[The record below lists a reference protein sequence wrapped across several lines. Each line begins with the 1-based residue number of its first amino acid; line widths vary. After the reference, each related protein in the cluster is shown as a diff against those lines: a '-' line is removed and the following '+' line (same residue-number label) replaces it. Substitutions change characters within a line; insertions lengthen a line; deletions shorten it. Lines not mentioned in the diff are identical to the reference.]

1 MVKNKFEKI
10 INFCLKYGLRIVS
23 IIAAIIGILSI
34 FITAYFNSTYYHPGE
49 KTLFKFSFGIIEIIL
64 TVIAI
69 FLIAI
74 LSKKILKKIPSKFL
88 LILLFIGSIFVYIT
102 WVNALKLTPENDQ
115 KLIHEMALAFLD
127 GNINWFLGI
136 EQYLF
141 FYPYQFGLT
150 LFVSFIYKIFGSD
163 FMTVLIINCFCSI
176 INMFII
182 FYISKML
189 FKNENIQKI
198 LVILLAVFSLYWM
211 FFNVHFYGNII
222 GLTFALA
229 AVLLVLFYL
238 ENNKLLNL
246 FVSGILIAISI
257 LLKTN
262 YNIFLCGIIL
272 ILLLDIIKK
281 WNLKTLLIIPI
292 FLIGYF
298 SINFGYE
305 KILDYYDIELPDGV
319 PMIAFVYMG
328 MDEPTNLSPGWY
340 NSVTL
345 VLYRNNYYD
354 TERTTNATIEAI
366 SNRLNYFWQN
376 PKEFAN
382 YFGQKIGSTWLNPTF
397 QTVWCSLPGLRYA
410 WNAEYAEYISYHKK
424 ALDMVDGDLYDLE
437 ENLFNIYQ
445 IIVFIFASVGIF
457 KLSKDFDL
465 KKAIFPIIFIGG
477 FLFHVIWETKAIYVI
492 QYYFLLLPFAAFG
505 LNYFIDKSSDFVKK
519 IKKKKLLKEKN

>member
-1 MVKNKFEKI
+1 MLKNKFEKF
-10 INFCLKYGLRIVS
+10 INFCLKYGIR
-23 IIAAIIGILSI
+23 IIAIILAVIGILSI

-49 KTLFKFSFGIIEIIL
+49 KTLFKFSFGITEILLSVATI
-64 TVIAI
+64 T
-69 FLIAI
+69 LIAI
-74 LSKKILKKIPSKFL
+74 LTKTVLKKIPSKIL
-88 LILLFIGSIFVYIT
+88 LILLFIGSIIIYII
-102 WVNALKLTPENDQ
+102 WVNVLKLTPENDQ
-115 KLIHEMALAFLD
+115 KLIHEMALGFLN

-150 LFVSFIYKIFGSD
+150 LFVSFIYKLFGPD
-163 FMTVLIINCFCSI
+163 FMTVLILNCFCSI
-176 INMFII
+176 INMFILY
-182 FYISKML
+182 YISKKL
-189 FKNENIQKI
+189 FDSEKIQKI
-198 LVILLAVFSLYWM
+198 LVILLSIFSIYWM

-222 GLTFALA
+222 GLTFALT
-229 AVLLVLFYL
+229 AVLLVLLYL
-238 ENNKLLNL
+238 ENNKFLNL
-246 FVSGILIAISI
+246 LISGILTAISI

-272 ILLLDIIKK
+272 ILILDIIKK

-305 KILDYYDIELPDGV
+305 KILDYYDVELPDGV

-354 TERTTNATIEAI
+354 TQKTTDATIKAI
-366 SNRLNYFWQN
+366 GNRLNYFWNN

-424 ALDMVDGDLYDLE
+424 ALDMVDGDLYDIE
-437 ENLFNIYQ
+437 ENIFNIYQ
-445 IIVFIFASVGIF
+445 IIVFLFASVGLI
-457 KLSKDFDL
+457 KLSKNIDL
-465 KKAIFPIIFIGG
+465 KKAFLPIIFIGG
-477 FLFHVIWETKAIYVI
+477 FVFHVIWETKAIYVI

-505 LNYFIDKSSDFVKK
+505 LNYFIDKICSKL
-519 IKKKKLLKEKN
+519 KKKKLLNEKN